1 MRIYSNSN
9 YKKLISEIELLGRR
23 FDYSQVFSDFLTA
36 TINFFTPPYHQAHD
50 LSTFNK
56 YSDQER
62 LSFGRFIQLLIK
74 IHDDLLVGDD
84 DWIDVL
90 GTVYEDINSKRKS
103 SALGQFFTPPE
114 VCDMMT
120 KMSYTSE
127 AKGLNILDPTCGSGR
142 TLISFHVANPGN
154 YVYGQDI
161 DLICCKMSV
170 INLMLSGAV
179 GEIVHCNA
187 LLIDDFMHGWSINQ
201 NLSKFGLPSI
211 KPVTKEQSKLLV
223 MVKNTLS
230 DNQNKRDI
238 SKANV
243 KITHKPNSSVQLSL
257 F

>member
-1 MRIYSNSN
+1 
-9 YKKLISEIELLGRR
+9 
-23 FDYSQVFSDFLTA
+23 
-36 TINFFTPPYHQAHD
+36 
-50 LSTFNK
+50 
-56 YSDQER
+56 
-62 LSFGRFIQLLIK
+62 
-74 IHDDLLVGDD
+74 
-84 DWIDVL
+84 
-90 GTVYEDINSKRKS
+90 
-103 SALGQFFTPPE
+103 
-114 VCDMMT
+114 
-120 KMSYTSE
+120 
-127 AKGLNILDPTCGSGR
+127 
-142 TLISFHVANPGN
+142 
-154 YVYGQDI
+154 
-161 DLICCKMSV
+161 MSV